1 MENADPV
8 RVRNTEPRDF
18 VAIGELC
25 KRIYPDTEPWA
36 PPQLSSHLK
45 IFPEGQ
51 FVAVHGPEENL
62 VGMCASL
69 VVDWEDYGML
79 DDWVKFTA
87 DGLFTNH
94 DLKRG
99 RTLYGAEVIVDPAVQ
114 HHGVGDKLYCARREL
129 ANRLKLWR
137 IRAGSRLRGFHSYTG
152 KISAE
157 EYIIQVVHGSLHD
170 PTLSFQLKEGF
181 HVLAVV
187 PHYLSED
194 PESLGYAA
202 VIEWLNP
209 QFVKIEH
216 IPELPK
222 RFLHRDV
229 VKHLD
234 STAGTVQTPE
244 AKT

>member
-1 MENADPV
+1 VENTDTV

-18 VAIGELC
+18 AAIGELC

-45 IFPEGQ
+45 MFPEGQ
-51 FVAVHGPEENL
+51 FVAVHGQEENL

-99 RTLYGAEVIVDPAVQ
+99 RTLYGAEVIVDPTLQ

-129 ANRLKLWR
+129 ANRFKLWR
-137 IRAGSRLRGFHSYTG
+137 IRAGSRLRGFHNYTG
-152 KISAE
+152 IFSAE
-157 EYIIQVVHGSLHD
+157 DYIIQVVHGSLHD

-209 QFVKIEH
+209 QFIKLEH
-216 IPELPK
+216 IPDLPK
-222 RFLHRDV
+222 RFLHREV
-229 VKHLD
+229 LKHLD
-234 STAGTVQTPE
+234 STASEASPPE
-244 AKT
+244 TTT

>member
-1 MENADPV
+1 MENTDPV
-8 RVRNTEPRDF
+8 RVRNTQPRDF
-18 VAIGELC
+18 AAIGELC

-36 PPQLSSHLK
+36 PAQLSSHLK
-45 IFPEGQ
+45 MFPEGQ
-51 FVAVHGPEENL
+51 FVAVHGPEENV

-69 VVDWEDYGML
+69 VVDWEDYRML

-99 RTLYGAEVIVDPAVQ
+99 RTLYGAEVIVDPTLQ
-114 HHGVGDKLYCARREL
+114 HHGIGDKLYQARREL
-129 ANRLKLWR
+129 AERFKLWR
-137 IRAGSRLRGFHSYTG
+137 IRAGARLRGFHNYTG
-152 KISAE
+152 KISPE
-157 EYIIQVVHGSLHD
+157 DYIIQVVHGSLHD
-170 PTLSFQLKEGF
+170 PTLSFQLNEGF

-187 PHYLSED
+187 PHYLSDD
-194 PESLGYAA
+194 PESQGYAA

-216 IPELPK
+216 IPEFPK

-234 STAGTVQTPE
+234 STANAGRPP
-244 AKT
+244 AA